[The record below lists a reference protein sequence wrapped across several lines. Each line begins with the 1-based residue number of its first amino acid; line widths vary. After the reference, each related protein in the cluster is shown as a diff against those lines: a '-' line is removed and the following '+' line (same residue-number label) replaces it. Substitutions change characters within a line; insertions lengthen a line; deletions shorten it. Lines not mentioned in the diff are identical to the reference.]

1 MINSFSPSVLTELL
15 NGGKYFIISA
25 DIQLPSSA
33 NSITELKIENSSVL
47 DFRGGSFYS
56 NNDVELDLS
65 VCQVCAAPYPIFGK
79 QIKLVNYQGSEIKA
93 EWFKSAD
100 DASDDL
106 FINRAIASADGCPV
120 VLQART
126 YTLKGSIRFLTGN
139 RRMQTLVCPGT
150 LRVTKGDYP
159 AIDINTQHAT
169 LKINEIV
176 GTETYFV
183 PTPDHKYESRR
194 MGTGVLFS
202 VYSDYCDVEVNSMS
216 GLGKGFCVQPD
227 TYGKKDSHGK
237 SKSGGIQ
244 YCRIKFDSISADF
257 CFYLDV
263 FSKAQFNY
271 TREEKIDEEHPT
283 GTFDLKKDAIPTDLW
298 NCSIGCQNWFNENR
312 VYGNLMQGLY
322 GIYVVGPEDISG
334 YNNQIDPRKV
344 GNVMNGLIFENI
356 SFEKIK
362 KLPVRLR
369 SMMRSCVLNLQM
381 YNSLPGNDPNGA
393 DDFTPW
399 VDMKN
404 TKEVRIS
411 FNSYVLPNHF
421 KIGDNCYRCYI
432 SGAVLDRPGHWD
444 SHFDMIGIDS
454 LADPS
459 DTEQS
464 ISQMYFT
471 NSVQPFNMTKKI
483 SVPIESG
490 TVVTKYLIDLLP
502 NMREGAGTGGD
513 KYIDLPVL
521 PMNVNVEVQE
531 NQTIILDLTGLNS
544 LPPCLYTV
552 NANINSG
559 GKLQFKGALEGGA
572 KVMAVTSSGEYSIQ
586 RLSDW
591 TLRIAKV

>member
-1 MINSFSPSVLTELL
+1 MEVKVINSFSPSVLTELL

-25 DIQLPSSA
+25 DIQLSSST
-33 NSITELKIENSSVL
+33 NSVTKLKIKESSVL
-47 DFRGGSFYS
+47 DFRGGSLYS

-79 QIKLVNYQGSEIKA
+79 HIKLVNYQGSEIKA

-100 DASDDL
+100 DTSDDL

-120 VLQART
+120 ILQART

-139 RRMQTLVCPGT
+139 RRMQTLICPGT
-150 LRVTKGDYP
+150 LQVTKGNYP
-159 AIDINTQHAT
+159 AIDINTQHVT

-176 GTETYFV
+176 GTETYLK
-183 PTPDHKYESRR
+183 PTPDNKYESRR

-216 GLGKGFCVQPD
+216 RLGMGFCVQPD
-227 TYGKKDSHGK
+227 TYGKVDYHNKFIA
-237 SKSGGIQ
+237 GGIQ

-263 FSKAQFNY
+263 FSKAQLML
-271 TREEKIDEEHPT
+271 DENQP
-283 GTFDLKKDAIPTDLW
+283 LKKDELPKDLW
-298 NCSIGCQNWFNENR
+298 NKEIGCQNWFNENR
-312 VYGNLMQGLY
+312 VSGNLMQGLY

-369 SMMRSCVLNLQM
+369 SMMRSCLLNLQM
-381 YNSLPGNDPNGA
+381 YNSLPGNNPNGA

-404 TKEVRIS
+404 TKEVRMS

-444 SHFDMIGIDS
+444 SHFDMIGIDA

-471 NSVQPFNMTKKI
+471 NSVQPFNMTKTI
-483 SVPIESG
+483 SLLNETE
-490 TVVTKYLIDLLP
+490 TVVTKYLKDLLP
-502 NMREGAGTGGD
+502 NMREGAGTGED

-521 PMNVNVEVQE
+521 PMNVNVLALHSK
-531 NQTIILDLTGLNS
+531 TLILDLTGLNS

-559 GKLQFKGALEGGA
+559 GKLQFRGDLEGGA
-572 KVMAVTSSGEYSIQ
+572 KVKEVTSSGEYSIQ
-586 RLSDW
+586 RLNDW